1 MLNESGQAATLC
13 MNDSGALEILPKR
26 PGRPRDESA
35 RQRILDSALDLLQ
48 EESFAQVTVESIAA
62 RAGVGKAT
70 VYRWWPNKAAVM
82 IEAFREAVGPEVPF
96 PDSGSF
102 EDDIRLQ
109 LQQFTRML
117 LGPRGRMLAGF
128 VAAAQSDPDVALAL
142 SDYWITPRR
151 AEAKDALRNKRRWKE
166 SHADLDPELVLDVLY
181 APLYYRIMTGLPLT
195 LEYTQSLVDLVL
207 KALTRNT

>member
-1 MLNESGQAATLC
+1 MTDLSAVETVQR
-13 MNDSGALEILPKR
+13 R

-48 EESFAQVTVESIAA
+48 EESFAQVTMESIAS

-82 IEAFREAVGPEVPF
+82 IEAFREAVAPEVPF
-96 PDSGSF
+96 PDSGCL

-109 LQQFTRML
+109 MQKFTRML

-128 VAAAQSDPDVALAL
+128 LAAAQSDPDMAAAL
-142 SDYWITPRR
+142 SDSWIKPRR
-151 AEAKDALRNKRRWKE
+151 ADAKEALQRKRRWKE
-166 SHADLDPELVLDVLY
+166 SHTDLDPELVLDILY
-181 APLYYRIMTGLPLT
+181 APLYYRLMTGLPLT
-195 LEYTQSLVDLVL
+195 TEYTKSLVDLVM
-207 KALTRNT
+207 KALSRKT

>member
-1 MLNESGQAATLC
+1 MGEFS
-13 MNDSGALEILPKR
+13 ALETVTKR

-35 RQRILDSALDLLQ
+35 RQRILDAALELLQ

-82 IEAFREAVGPEVPF
+82 IEAFREAVAPEVPF
-96 PDSGSF
+96 PDSGCL

-109 LQQFTRML
+109 LDKFTRML

-128 VAAAQSDPDVALAL
+128 VAAAQSDPDVAAGL
-142 SDYWITPRR
+142 SDYWIKPRR
-151 AEAKDALRNKRRWKE
+151 SQAKEALMGKRRWKE
-166 SHADLDPELVLDVLY
+166 SLTDLDPDLVLDLLY
-181 APLYYRIMTGLPLT
+181 APLYYRVMTGLPLT
-195 LEYTQSLVDLVL
+195 LEYTQSLVDLVM
-207 KALTRNT
+207 KALSRKS

>member
-1 MLNESGQAATLC
+1 MAVVTGSIT
-13 MNDSGALEILPKR
+13 MNDLSALETVQRR

-35 RQRILDSALDLLQ
+35 RQRILDAALELLQ
-48 EESFAQVTVESIAA
+48 EESFPQVTVESIAS

-96 PDSGSF
+96 PDSGCL

-109 LQQFTRML
+109 MQKFTRML

-128 VAAAQSDPDVALAL
+128 VAAAQSDADMAAAL
-142 SDYWITPRR
+142 SDSWIKPRR
-151 AEAKDALRNKRRWKE
+151 AEAKEALRRKRRWKE
-166 SHADLDPELVLDVLY
+166 FHTDLDPELVLDILY
-181 APLYYRIMTGLPLT
+181 APLYYRVMTGLPLT
-195 LEYTQSLVDLVL
+195 IEYTESLVDLVM
-207 KALTRNT
+207 KALSRKA